1 MPRHP
6 REKDMNSTEFKRRRR
21 QLMQMMGE
29 KSIAILPTASEQVRN
44 RDVLFPFRPDSD
56 FYYLSGFAEPEA
68 VLVLVPGRKQGE
80 YLLFCR
86 EKDPAKEQWDGYRAG
101 LEGAVAD
108 FGADDAFPYGDLDD
122 IMPGLLEQRERVFYA
137 MGCNSDLDQRV
148 SNWVNQVRCRS
159 RAGAHAPTEFLAL
172 DHFLHDMRLYKSR
185 SEVAV
190 MRRAAK
196 LSASAHKHLMQT
208 CRPGMSEA
216 QLSAHF
222 SFHCQMGGSSELA
235 YPSIVGGGVNAC
247 VLHYIDN
254 KDELKDGDL
263 VLIDAGCEIDCY
275 ASDITRTWPVNGA
288 FSEPQRLLYQ
298 LCLDAQLAAIKKVRA
313 GNHWNDP
320 HDAAVKVI
328 TKGLLKLGLLKGTLA
343 KAIKNESYKK
353 FFMHRTGHWLGMDVH
368 DVGDY
373 KVDGHWR
380 ELEPGMVLTIEP
392 GIYVSRGMRG
402 VAKKWQGIGIR
413 IEDDVLVTKGEPDVL
428 TRDVPK
434 SVEEIEA
441 LMEARRP

>member
-1 MPRHP
+1 MPRRP
-6 REKDMNSTEFKRRRR
+6 REKDMNSTEFKRRRS
-21 QLMQMMGE
+21 QLMRMMGE
-29 KSIAILPTASEQVRN
+29 NSIAILPTSSEQVRN
-44 RDVLFPFRPDSD
+44 RDVLFSFRADSD

-80 YLLFCR
+80 YLMFCR

-122 IMPGLLEQRERVFYA
+122 ILPGLLEQRERVFYA
-137 MGCNSDLDQRV
+137 MGCNSEFDHRV

-196 LSASAHKHLMQT
+196 LSASAHKHLMKT
-208 CRPGMSEA
+208 CKPGMREG
-216 QLSAHF
+216 QLAAHF
-222 SFHCQMGGSSELA
+222 SFHCQMRGTPELA
-235 YPSIVGGGVNAC
+235 YPSIVGGGDNAC
-247 VLHYIDN
+247 VLHYVDN
-254 KDELKDGDL
+254 EDELKDGDL
-263 VLIDAGCEIDCY
+263 VLIDAGCEVECY
-275 ASDITRTWPVNGA
+275 ASDITRTFPVNGS
-288 FSEPQRLLYQ
+288 FSEPQRQLYQ
-298 LCLDAQLAAIKKVRA
+298 LCLDAQLAAIDKVRP

-320 HDAAVKVI
+320 HDAAVRVI

-343 KAIKNESYKK
+343 KALKNESYKK

-380 ELEPGMVLTIEP
+380 VLEPGMVLTIEP
-392 GIYVSRGMRG
+392 GIYVSRGTRG

-413 IEDDVLVTKGEPDVL
+413 IEDDVLVTKGDPDVL

-434 SVEEIEA
+434 SVADIEA
-441 LMEARRP
+441 LVGTA